1 MLELQLID
9 DLKSRHQ
16 EELNKLTKSHNEQ
29 QIALSEEFTDKF
41 TNLIKELKNGIKLF
55 VTDDKNKT
63 PQQKKETRTQL
74 QFNFET
80 NKKLLNKQKNERK
93 IKLIQEYNQKK
104 NELKNKQNE
113 ELRNIHSEKSEDPN
127 SPKTQKPKK
136 PQKTNNSKSG
146 ESYREYHIITWELTE
161 TVTSNS
167 PLCLGHGDPIIH
179 DKYNH
184 GTSVDKNAMIVTH
197 FCKGKQH
204 SWQKYAWGRLWYLHI
219 DGTMVYE
226 YTRYIDGTRGFVN
239 MKSLR
244 DDAMFALGLFQDKK
258 VHPNYVPMTAHNFWR
273 SGKSPISDILKKVDV
288 NYDNL
293 DHPLR
298 LHNVEGSTSIEITS
312 RRFNDQPKDNGNGN
326 GEEQEEENP
335 EKKKKKKKYSLYEF
349 KYDIVITYDDGSVL
363 REPNKRIG
371 LHESEFK
378 IFVQDGPFGT
388 SWYEDVT
395 SYTYMKL
402 RSEKTKKITYSKKQY
417 VSEKPI
423 ASRRLVMIGVNQ
435 VKEVRIESV
444 RKVKTIPC
452 DQIINEDLMKI
463 LPYTSKLM
471 TAGKATLESKI
482 WSNFLVDKIFGGLL
496 QERDLYD
503 IPELT
508 QEHCMNYVSNID
520 RSSNPDDFNDL
531 LKSTEDNGEEDLSPE
546 DNIYNKIVNAN
557 NNVLNLPARIVEQG
571 EPVIKIPFGILFN
584 FEMEADNDMKRFIAH
599 FQQGAIL
606 AQKEIFGFI
615 TDFIVKTL
623 TDNLPSLGA
632 VTQGVLIPIEEKAQ
646 SDKPQSQS
654 YFVPTPVATAVT
666 ASMQIAA
673 IETIAQGTI
682 TTITGGLI
690 SGNLLVVMA
699 SQVTALIVEFL
710 GLPGLNLVVVAAG
723 QAVLAT
729 VKSLV
734 YVLGEVI
741 GKVAARVITWT
752 LIALMDIVIVGAAV
766 IVTQALR
773 KPMTISDYAF
783 ILGINYGK
791 PPDLHFFGLN
801 QTNES
806 DSHKELTEASKTF
819 KENTGKTY
827 DRVIGFAIA
836 KDLKTQPITK
846 KEIGAV
852 IDLTNDNAIV
862 ISGKEL
868 KLLYALQ
875 FMYLFENVEE
885 MQIPDRACV
894 ILPPP
899 PQGGTNPNPSLPKPE
914 DLINPLPKPN
924 TDPFPKPS

>member
-1 MLELQLID
+1 MSDLQQQID
-9 DLKSRHQ
+9 DLKTRHQ
-16 EELNKLTKSHNEQ
+16 DDLKNLVQSHNDQLIALNAKYQAKLNTFISDKTQEHQLLIKDDMTPRQKQDAIAQINHNFNTKVEFMNKEKQEEKKQLIKQHNLEKDELKKKQ
-29 QIALSEEFTDKF
+29 QI
-41 TNLIKELKNGIKLF
+41 
-55 VTDDKNKT
+55 
-63 PQQKKETRTQL
+63 
-74 QFNFET
+74 
-80 NKKLLNKQKNERK
+80 
-93 IKLIQEYNQKK
+93 
-104 NELKNKQNE
+104 
-113 ELRNIHSEKSEDPN
+113 ELRNLK
-127 SPKTQKPKK
+127 
-136 PQKTNNSKSG
+136 NSKETEEPQDSKPPKDQKKKKNN
-146 ESYREYHIITWELTE
+146 ENNDDKAYWEYHILTF
-161 TVTSNS
+161 VTNTEVSDNNCYDS
-167 PLCLGHGDPIIH
+167 TFGKEKHNDM
-179 DKYNH
+179 NH
-184 GTSVDKNAMIVTH
+184 GNFAWKRAIIFIKQVSGKNVGWFSTNASYSYQMWYVNNKGVMTYGQYEDIDTKVKGIVDMAYLRKTAI
-197 FCKGKQH
+197 
-204 SWQKYAWGRLWYLHI
+204 RL
-219 DGTMVYE
+219 
-226 YTRYIDGTRGFVN
+226 
-239 MKSLR
+239 
-244 DDAMFALGLFQDKK
+244 
-258 VHPNYVPMTAHNFWR
+258 AHLKIPIEWNV
-273 SGKSPISDILKKVDV
+273 KSPISDRVKYISR
-288 NYDNL
+288 NL
-293 DHPLR
+293 ESSEKGWCKH
-298 LHNVEGSTSIEITS
+298 SSSIDLQITS
-312 RRFNDQPKDNGNGN
+312 RRFEGQPGGNGN
-326 GEEQEEENP
+326 GEEQEEQEQEENP

-349 KYDIVITYDDGSVL
+349 KYDIVITYDDGNVVK
-363 REPNKRIG
+363 EPNKRIG
-371 LHESEFK
+371 RHENELK
-378 IFVQDGPFGT
+378 IYLQDGPFGT

-402 RSEKTKKITYSKKQY
+402 RSEKTKKITYSKKEY
-417 VSEKPI
+417 VSETPI

-435 VKEVRIESV
+435 VKEVRIENV

-531 LKSTEDNGEEDLSPE
+531 LKSTEDNGEEELSPE
-546 DNIYNKIVNAN
+546 DNIYHKIVNAN
-557 NNVLNLPARIVEQG
+557 NNVLNLPARIIEQG

-606 AQKEIFGFI
+606 AQQEIFGFI

-654 YFVPTPVATAVT
+654 YFVPTTPVATAVT

-791 PPDLHFFGLN
+791 PPDLHFFGVN
-801 QTNES
+801 QLSES
-806 DSHKELTEASKTF
+806 DSHQELIEASKQF
-819 KENTGKTY
+819 KENTGKKY
-827 DRVIGFAIA
+827 DRVIGYAIP
-836 KDLKTQPITK
+836 KDLKTQPINK

-868 KLLYALQ
+868 KMLYALQ
-875 FMYLFENVEE
+875 FMYLFENVEGIL
-885 MQIPDRACV
+885 IPDKPCLP
-894 ILPPP
+894 LPPIS
-899 PQGGTNPNPSLPKPE
+899 NPSLS
-914 DLINPLPKPN
+914 
-924 TDPFPKPS
+924 T